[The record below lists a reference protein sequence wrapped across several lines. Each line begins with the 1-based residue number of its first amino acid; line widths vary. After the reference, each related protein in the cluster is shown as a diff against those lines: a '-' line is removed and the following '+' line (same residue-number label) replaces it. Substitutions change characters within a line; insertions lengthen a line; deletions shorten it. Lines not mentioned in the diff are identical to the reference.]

1 MSFVR
6 SGPLKSARLKHH
18 PRELRSM
25 TFPGGICYRQIA
37 KKIFFFVE
45 NFHQMFFYHDRENWI
60 SLKCIGHQGMF
71 ISVSVSTLDNPI
83 SDFYSSVLSLTCI
96 AAGGCGIMEEEPAGG
111 SMSSSKSK
119 PLVATPL
126 TPFTTPLTPRPALRS
141 LPDLEGYL

>member
-1 MSFVR
+1 
-6 SGPLKSARLKHH
+6 
-18 PRELRSM
+18 
-25 TFPGGICYRQIA
+25 
-37 KKIFFFVE
+37 
-45 NFHQMFFYHDRENWI
+45 MFFYHDRENWI